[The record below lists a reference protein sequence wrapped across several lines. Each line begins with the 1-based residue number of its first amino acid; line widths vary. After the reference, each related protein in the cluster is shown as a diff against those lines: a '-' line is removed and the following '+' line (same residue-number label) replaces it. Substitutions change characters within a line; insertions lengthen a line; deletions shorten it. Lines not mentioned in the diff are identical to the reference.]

1 MTIQAAVFDFDGTLV
16 RSNAIKAEAF
26 SQTAAAHGI
35 DVSRLDAIRAGHP
48 HADRYEI
55 FERLVADLGPA
66 CAGSAERLVESY
78 GAIVQ
83 NAIARC
89 EWVPGALDALAT
101 LAERGIALYVNSAT
115 PTVPLVDAVA
125 SRMATDRFVAI
136 YGGPASKQDNLAHI
150 AATADML
157 ASQIVMI
164 GDGEDDRLGAA
175 EFGCHFI
182 GVVPDTPTYGFPARR
197 FSRVPDVA
205 VSDLTTIADCIARM
219 ESGDD
224 TQRSSVNV

>member
-26 SQTAAAHGI
+26 SETAAAHGI
-35 DVSRLDAIRAGHP
+35 DVSRVDAIRAGHP

-55 FERLVADLGPA
+55 FERLVADIGPGG
-66 CAGSAERLVESY
+66 AGTAKELVESY

-89 EWVPGALDALAT
+89 EWVPGTLNTLAT

-115 PTVPLVDAVA
+115 PTAPLIDAIA
-125 SRMATDRFVAI
+125 SRMAIDRFVAI
-136 YGGPASKQDNLAHI
+136 YGGPASKHDNLNHI
-150 AATADML
+150 AALADL
-157 ASQIVMI
+157 LPSQIVMI

-182 GVVPDTPTYGFPARR
+182 AVVPDTPTYGFPARR

-205 VSDLTTIADCIARM
+205 VSDLTNIADCIARM
-219 ESGDD
+219 ESWR
-224 TQRSSVNV
+224 TSRSSVNV